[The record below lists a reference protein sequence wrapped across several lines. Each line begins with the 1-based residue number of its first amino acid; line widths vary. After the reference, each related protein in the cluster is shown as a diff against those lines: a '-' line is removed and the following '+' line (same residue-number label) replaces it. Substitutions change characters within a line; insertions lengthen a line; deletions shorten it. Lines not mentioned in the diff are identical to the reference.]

1 MIDPSILN
9 PPSLTQHTQMSLL
22 RGVRRAAQP
31 VECVTNSGKD
41 NKHGSVTLAFETE
54 CVHLRN

>member
-1 MIDPSILN
+1 
-9 PPSLTQHTQMSLL
+9 MSLL

-54 CVHLRN
+54 CVLPTAFF

>member
-1 MIDPSILN
+1 
-9 PPSLTQHTQMSLL
+9 MSLL

-54 CVHLRN
+54 CVPPTAGLLLTGHIHVI